1 MVADRESLCIIQSG
15 EYAMLA
21 KNYYVA
27 LGVSRDESSTGI
39 RSAYH
44 EIARRMHPD
53 IAGPGDKS
61 RFQEINEAY
70 GVLSDPDRRRAL
82 DRDFG
87 GGLYEKSERCAR
99 ESLALRRL
107 LEDQSLAARALNK
120 LGEVQQASGRARL
133 AIKSFEEVADKG
145 VHARVLPQPAA
156 SHIKESRYSRTG

>member
-1 MVADRESLCIIQSG
+1 LQHPGTPRAGHKPKEPDAHKTARQ
-15 EYAMLA
+15 
-21 KNYYVA
+21 
-27 LGVSRDESSTGI
+27 GVQQE
-39 RSAYH
+39 AAQ
-44 EIARRMHPD
+44 ELV
-53 IAGPGDKS
+53 
-61 RFQEINEAY
+61 QEINEAY

-133 AIKSFEEVADKG
+133 AIKSFEEAADKG
-145 VHARVLPQPAA
+145 VHARVLPQAA
-156 SHIKESRYSRTG
+156 GWDGES